1 MKSEVPEVQT
11 EVKCPKLKENRDVDF
26 EINVFR
32 GAEKGGVEVTACSE
46 FMEGKG
52 AVTCGQDCIHTQKAH
67 AIHQHEVEK
76 HQNEL
81 GKIGRNVIG

>member
-11 EVKCPKLKENRDVDF
+11 DVQCPNLKETREVGF

-32 GAEKGGVEVTACSE
+32 GVEKGGVEVTACSE

-52 AVTCGQDCIHTQKAH
+52 VVTCGQNCIHTQEAH
-67 AIHQHEVEK
+67 AIHQREVEK

-81 GKIGRNVIG
+81 GKIGGNVIG